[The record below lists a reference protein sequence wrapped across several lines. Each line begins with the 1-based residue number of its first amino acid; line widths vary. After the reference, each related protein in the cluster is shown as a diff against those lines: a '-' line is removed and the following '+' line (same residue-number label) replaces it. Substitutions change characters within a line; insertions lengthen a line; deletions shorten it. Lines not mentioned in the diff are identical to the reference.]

1 MNNIIIINL
10 LIVIIVFTIIIV
22 YTIIIIVFPII
33 TNKISSDKPEVSLT
47 RDDGEQ
53 VIREGEDLRS
63 QIHILQ
69 NNHESSKLR

>member
-10 LIVIIVFTIIIV
+10 LIVIIVFTIII
-22 YTIIIIVFPII
+22 
-33 TNKISSDKPEVSLT
+33 NKISSDKPEVSLT

-63 QIHILQ
+63 ELQILH
-69 NNHESSKLR
+69 NHHFS

>member
-10 LIVIIVFTIIIV
+10 LLIIIVITIII
-22 YTIIIIVFPII
+22 
-33 TNKISSDKPEVSLT
+33 NKISSDKPEVSLT

-63 QIHILQ
+63 QLQILHNYQ
-69 NNHESSKLR
+69 YS